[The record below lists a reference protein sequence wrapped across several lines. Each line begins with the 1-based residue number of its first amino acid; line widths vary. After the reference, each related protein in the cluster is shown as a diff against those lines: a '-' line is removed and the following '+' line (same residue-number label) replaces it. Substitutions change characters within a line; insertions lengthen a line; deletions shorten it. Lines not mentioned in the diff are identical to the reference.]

1 MKLLLFLIVCLCSM
15 PVCADMINPT
25 EYDLAISLGIGF
37 GLSMFCCI
45 SCFIVSFLLYFLVKK
60 KVSITK
66 VFLWLFLPCF
76 CIVCLLT
83 KADSDI
89 RLKRLCYRGG
99 ISDCYLYDDYS
110 EAGKECWKQQ
120 EAEDKAC
127 QQKYWQFKVVEL
139 FK

>member
-1 MKLLLFLIVCLCSM
+1 MVIFTLF
-15 PVCADMINPT
+15 
-25 EYDLAISLGIGF
+25 
-37 GLSMFCCI
+37 
-45 SCFIVSFLLYFLVKK
+45 LYFLFTN
-60 KVSITK
+60 I
-66 VFLWLFLPCF
+66 

-89 RLKRLCYRGG
+89 RLNRLCYRGG
-99 ISDCYLYDDYS
+99 VSVCDLYDDYS
-110 EAGKECWKQQ
+110 EVGKECWKQQ